1 MTREEID
8 KLIEEAENKKENE
21 VYLKI
26 LAKLL
31 IKGDFSAAELIFD
44 EFIGTINISN
54 FINKMEIIIKA
65 IKEGRNNREVE
76 FESSDNGELLIN
88 LSESIKSF
96 NETFTFNDNKPKDS
110 NIEKENILIYHITQ
124 TIYYELQLDNSVVLM
139 GKNPEDI
146 NKINDLLN
154 DFINTY
160 TDYDPYNKKID
171 WRKIDVK
178 TLQ

>member
-65 IKEGRNNREVE
+65 IKEGRNNRE
-76 FESSDNGELLIN
+76 DR
-88 LSESIKSF
+88 LS
-96 NETFTFNDNKPKDS
+96 
-110 NIEKENILIYHITQ
+110 
-124 TIYYELQLDNSVVLM
+124 
-139 GKNPEDI
+139 
-146 NKINDLLN
+146 
-154 DFINTY
+154 
-160 TDYDPYNKKID
+160 
-171 WRKIDVK
+171 R
-178 TLQ
+178 